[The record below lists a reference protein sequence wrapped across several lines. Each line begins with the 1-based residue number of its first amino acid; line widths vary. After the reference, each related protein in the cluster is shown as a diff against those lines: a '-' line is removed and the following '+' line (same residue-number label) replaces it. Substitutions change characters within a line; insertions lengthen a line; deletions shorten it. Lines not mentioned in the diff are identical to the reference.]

1 MDGWMDGRLR
11 IQVGQSKSKLVKSN
25 DLVKS
30 SGLVKSSVRKKK
42 NKGA

>member
-11 IQVGQSKSKLVKSN
+11 IQVGQSKSKLVKSSE
-25 DLVKS
+25 LAKS
-30 SGLVKSSVRKKK
+30 SEIVKSSVRKKK